1 MLTLKFLY
9 NVICF
14 VWVVIHMCIINIS
27 YPVYEGPLTKS
38 EYTITNTQLYTNR
51 LKQKRIQ
58 KNYKIILFNVKTF
71 LGMRL
76 SIILYN
82 SKIEANFPRKTI
94 QELLLL
100 SAKNIHF
107 IFNGDACIQ
116 WDDVAI
122 GPLLGPL

>member
-27 YPVYEGPLTKS
+27 YPVYEGPLRKS
-38 EYTITNTQLYTNR
+38 EYTITNTQLYINR

-58 KNYKIILFNVKTF
+58 KNDKILFNVKTLF
-71 LGMRL
+71 KDVPWYEAL

-100 SAKNIHF
+100 CAKHIHF
-107 IFNGDACIQ
+107 IFNEDACIQ
-116 WDDVAI
+116 
-122 GPLLGPL
+122 

>member
-58 KNYKIILFNVKTF
+58 KNYKIILFNVKTLF
-71 LGMRL
+71 KDIPWYEAIYH
-76 SIILYN
+76 II
-82 SKIEANFPRKTI
+82 
-94 QELLLL
+94 
-100 SAKNIHF
+100 
-107 IFNGDACIQ
+107 
-116 WDDVAI
+116 
-122 GPLLGPL
+122 